1 MRYGYWWVE
10 ALLGVLLII
19 SPVVVKFTELWA
31 AAYADVVLGLA
42 VVIWALVGYWSM
54 VEMKSPG
61 VRTTHA

>member
-1 MRYGYWWVE
+1 MRYGYWWIE
-10 ALLGVLLII
+10 ALVGVLLII

-54 VEMKSPG
+54 GEMKPQWM
-61 VRTTHA
+61 VTTRS